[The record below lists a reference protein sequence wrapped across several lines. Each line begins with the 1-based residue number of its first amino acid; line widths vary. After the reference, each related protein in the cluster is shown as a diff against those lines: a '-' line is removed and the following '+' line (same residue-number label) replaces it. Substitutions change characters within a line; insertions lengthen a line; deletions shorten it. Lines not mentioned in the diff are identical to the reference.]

1 MRIDEGGELLKQRL
15 LAEEELVQLRATQAC
30 ILHDLRLLEERAGNQ
45 QLSPQMFQQCH
56 PMMLRRHL
64 EVQKAIEE
72 LVLVPKH
79 GYEGT
84 CA

>member
-1 MRIDEGGELLKQRL
+1 MRIDEGGELLRQQL

-45 QLSPQMFQQCH
+45 QLSPLLQQCH
-56 PMMLRRHL
+56 AMMLRRHL

-72 LVLVPKH
+72 LVLVTEH
-79 GYEGT
+79 VCEGMR
-84 CA
+84 A